1 MSNSVDYKILAKHY
15 FQPAFVIC
23 IALLAIAASG
33 MSIAIKSFGVYL
45 EKEPLA
51 LKKPLDLLDES
62 VLGTGLSALAPY
74 KVVSKR
80 KIKNEEIV
88 KNLGTEDYIQWQLED
103 AELPPDSPVR
113 NCSLFITY
121 YGVPDKVPH
130 VPEECYMGGGFQR
143 LASESLI
150 LPYLAESDSPQ
161 TNEDQSL
168 LKEVPVRYLIFSN
181 AGAGRWGSDIKFSV
195 LYFFSVNG
203 QYVNN
208 RADTRLIL
216 NKNLF
221 GKYSYFSKVE
231 WQFFNKKSGAVV
243 YPNKDQAV
251 KATQKLLEVIL
262 PILEKSHWPD
272 MKQ

>member
-1 MSNSVDYKILAKHY
+1 MAKYY

-23 IALLAIAASG
+23 TALLAIAAGG
-33 MSIAIKSFGVYL
+33 MSIAIENFGKYTV
-45 EKEPLA
+45 KEPLA
-51 LKKPLDLLDES
+51 LKKSLDLLDNS
-62 VLGTGLSALAPY
+62 VLGSGLSAMAPY

-80 KIKNEEIV
+80 KIENEEIV
-88 KNLGTEDYIQWQLED
+88 KSMGTEDYIQWQLED
-103 AELPPDSPVR
+103 TEQPPDSPVR

-143 LASESLI
+143 LASESLT
-150 LPYLAESDSPQ
+150 LPCITRQDIPETLEDESLPRD
-161 TNEDQSL
+161 
-168 LKEVPVRYLIFSN
+168 VPVRYLVFSN

-195 LYFFSVNG
+195 SYFFSVNG
-203 QYVNN
+203 EYVNN
-208 RADTRLIL
+208 RADTRLVL

-221 GKYSYFSKVE
+221 GKHSYFSKVE
-231 WQFFNKKSGAVV
+231 WKFFNQKSGSVV

-272 MKQ
+272 MEQ